1 MQVLDEVEPGGVG
14 VAHRT
19 HGSGGPGAADR
30 FVREIRSA
38 DRGFSGQNGAARGS
52 RSHRRPAAT
61 RRCPCASPRPGR
73 RRRAIQ
79 ARAATPT
86 VHRSCP
92 LPVAGT
98 TGATLL
104 LNATYE
110 PLCVVSSR
118 RAIVLVLA
126 EKAEPV
132 DSTDDVVHAET
143 VSLAVPVVVRLTRYV
158 RVPYPS
164 SVPLSRRAVFTRDGQ
179 TCVYC
184 GGSATS
190 IDHVVPRSR
199 GGTHTWDNVVAA
211 CRRCNH
217 TKADRSLAELG
228 WSLPHPPRTPE
239 RRGVAAAR
247 APHRR
252 PALARVAGHAR
263 ERERVTS
270 PGTARRLWALGEPF
284 HALTYFAD
292 EAGAAVRGGR
302 ACAASGRA
310 TSPAGRRRW
319 APSAP
324 RW

>member
-1 MQVLDEVEPGGVG
+1 MP
-14 VAHRT
+14 RT
-19 HGSGGPGAADR
+19 AP
-30 FVREIRSA
+30 
-38 DRGFSGQNGAARGS
+38 GS
-52 RSHRRPAAT
+52 RVGHPGPRRDPV
-61 RRCPCASPRPGR
+61 
-73 RRRAIQ
+73 
-79 ARAATPT
+79 PT
-86 VHRSCP
+86 V
-92 LPVAGT
+92 LPVPSKGT

-132 DSTDDVVHAET
+132 DSAPDVVHAET
-143 VSLAVPVVVRLTRYV
+143 ISLPVPVVARLTRYV
-158 RVPYPS
+158 RVPFPA

-228 WSLPHPPRTPE
+228 WALPH
-239 RRGVAAAR
+239 
-247 APHRR
+247 APHT
-252 PALARVAGHAR
+252 P
-263 ERERVTS
+263 S
-270 PGTARRLWALGEPF
+270 
-284 HALTYFAD
+284 
-292 EAGAAVRGGR
+292 GAAWRLLGTRTVD
-302 ACAASGRA
+302 
-310 TSPAGRRRW
+310 
-319 APSAP
+319 P
-324 RW
+324 RWREWLGVPESVSA

>member
-1 MQVLDEVEPGGVG
+1 MP
-14 VAHRT
+14 
-19 HGSGGPGAADR
+19 S
-30 FVREIRSA
+30 
-38 DRGFSGQNGAARGS
+38 
-52 RSHRRPAAT
+52 
-61 RRCPCASPRPGR
+61 
-73 RRRAIQ
+73 
-79 ARAATPT
+79 
-86 VHRSCP
+86 
-92 LPVAGT
+92 AGT

-132 DSTDDVVHAET
+132 DSAADVVHAER
-143 VSLAVPVVVRLTRYV
+143 VSLPVPVVVRLTRYV
-158 RVPYPS
+158 RVPHPA

-228 WSLPHPPRTPE
+228 WALPHPPRIPS
-239 RRGVAAAR
+239 G
-247 APHRR
+247 
-252 PALARVAGHAR
+252 AGWR
-263 ERERVTS
+263 LL
-270 PGTARRLWALGEPF
+270 GTR
-284 HALTYFAD
+284 TVD
-292 EAGAAVRGGR
+292 
-302 ACAASGRA
+302 
-310 TSPAGRRRW
+310 
-319 APSAP
+319 P
-324 RW
+324 RWRNWLGVPESVSA